1 MVVFYPSRIRLWL
14 AMGRS
19 DSSSSKATD
28 VAEKPRL
35 LVIDRDSL
43 QGTPTLGCLVE
54 SFDVVTVRTISRAL
68 ALLRDQKFAAVF
80 VDASQLASVRW
91 VGMMIQAEE
100 ILDAISDGVAVVDP
114 DLRIIWAN
122 PEFHLLLESSS
133 PSVGSQ
139 FYQALGQPE
148 ILGPDPCPFTSAVA
162 AKAPASTAIKLAGGR
177 YLRLTVTPVFDASNT
192 LTHLIALTRET
203 TDETQ
208 QQLKVNAIHQAGDEL
223 ADLTPDE
230 LAEMGVE
237 ERTDLLKYNIAR
249 HMKDLLGLDFIEIR
263 LLDRSTNRLIPLLT
277 EGMTPLAANRELYAR
292 KEGNGV
298 TGFVAA
304 TGLSYVCPDT
314 TRDPLYIE
322 GAAGSRSSLTVPL
335 IYHGTVIGTLNV
347 ESPNPNAFDDRD
359 RQFIEIYGRNVAAA
373 LNTLELLH
381 AEKVVTAVASVAAIN
396 RELALPLDDIITDAT
411 TVLDRY
417 AGHDEDII
425 ARLRHLLYRARE
437 IRSLIHKAGSTVVP
451 PPKQSQAAPTPR
463 LAGARILVVDSDEAV
478 RRSAHH
484 LLGCQGASVET
495 ARDALEAIALLR
507 QTAYSAALVDIRL
520 PDLDGY
526 EAFKR
531 LRQVQPNVPII
542 LMTGF
547 GWDPAHS
554 IVKAR
559 QEGLQTVLYKPFR
572 ADRLMEAVEQALR
585 SAAPAQSTPAAA
597 LDGVVARTLPGE
609 SMTSGSAPE
618 TAAPSAAP
626 NSSSHSPGVDGV
638 TDSADRQPI
647 KADADER

>member
-1 MVVFYPSRIRLWL
+1 
-14 AMGRS
+14 
-19 DSSSSKATD
+19 
-28 VAEKPRL
+28 
-35 LVIDRDSL
+35 
-43 QGTPTLGCLVE
+43 
-54 SFDVVTVRTISRAL
+54 VTVRTISKAL
-68 ALLRDQKFAAVF
+68 ALLRDQSFDAVY
-80 VDASQLASVRW
+80 VDASQLSAVRW

-122 PEFHLLLESSS
+122 PEFHLLTDSATQV
-133 PSVGSQ
+133 VGCP

-148 ILGPDPCPFTSAVA
+148 ILGPEPCPFTSAVA
-162 AKAPASTAIKLAGGR
+162 TKAPASTAVKIKGNR
-177 YLRLTVTPVFDASNT
+177 YLRLTVTPVFDATSS

-208 QQLKVNAIHQAGDEL
+208 QQLKVDAIHEAGDQL
-223 ADLTPDE
+223 ADLSPEE
-230 LAEMGVE
+230 LAEMAVE
-237 ERTDLLKYNIAR
+237 ERTDLLKYNIGR

-263 LLDRSTNRLIPLLT
+263 LLDRPTNRLIPLLT

-314 TRDPLYIE
+314 TKDPLYIE

-335 IYHGTVIGTLNV
+335 IIHGTVIGTLNV
-347 ESPNPNAFDDRD
+347 ESPQPDAFDDRD
-359 RQFIEIYGRNVAAA
+359 RQFIEIYGRNIAAA
-373 LNTLELLH
+373 LNTLELLQ
-381 AEKVVTAVASVAAIN
+381 AEKESTATASVDAIN

-451 PPKQSQAAPTPR
+451 QPKQSRAVPAPR
-463 LAGARILVVDSDEAV
+463 LAGNRILVVDADEAV

-495 ARDALEAIALLR
+495 ARDAHEAIALMR
-507 QTAYSAALVDIRL
+507 QAPYSAALVDIRL

-526 EAFKR
+526 ESFKR
-531 LRQVQPNVPII
+531 LREVQPNVPVI

-547 GWDPAHS
+547 GWDPSHS

-572 ADRLMEAVEQALR
+572 ADRLMDAVEQALR
-585 SAAPAQSTPAAA
+585 TTPAT
-597 LDGVVARTLPGE
+597 RQ
-609 SMTSGSAPE
+609 
-618 TAAPSAAP
+618 TAAPHHDGAHAPGPALPLSPSSPP
-626 NSSSHSPGVDGV
+626 NSSAGDLPHPGAASQTPIDQKPS
-638 TDSADRQPI
+638 DSQPI
-647 KADADER
+647 EASNHES